1 MANTKQQFSTQQEA
15 LQSAIAR
22 TGEWIT
28 IQDNTKTLR
37 NYAFF
42 AHPLVKHIKLTK
54 VTNIPSYHAFQVCE
68 SLEDLEF
75 TQPVNFPVYDYNNP
89 DYRIFYRCPKL
100 SHLILRGSQKSTIA
114 ANQYSMNVFDG
125 SAIAY
130 KNGAIYVPENL
141 LEDYKN
147 DSYWGYRY
155 FIVPI
160 TEPFELLET
169 FDTIKD
175 SWNIIITN
183 CRAATE
189 NNQSSIDKYKIGD
202 SKVFYDINGNPFYAE
217 LVAKFADTNSQTNQ
231 KVATTWIT
239 RELYPNNNK
248 VFSNNNSHNWNDS
261 TIRTYLNNIDTGI
274 LSMIEDTNLQNN
286 IKTVNK
292 ISYNA
297 DGTQS
302 TTQDQLWLPSIR
314 EIFGNTD
321 FETSGPEYYTSFF
334 NTRGTYGR
342 IKYITLEGFAN
353 LNLGQSYNYWTRT
366 RYRQSGYDYTRYIN
380 TSGQATNFA
389 YNSNI
394 YPFCFG
400 FCI

>member
-42 AHPLVKHIKLTK
+42 AHPLVKHIKLTR
-54 VTNIPSYHAFQVCE
+54 VTSIPSYNAFQYCRELE
-68 SLEDLEF
+68 SIEF
-75 TQPVNFPVYDYNNP
+75 TQKVNFPVYDYNSSA
-89 DYRIFYRCPKL
+89 DRIFYTCPKL
-100 SHLILRGSQKSTIA
+100 SHLILRNSQKSTIT
-114 ANQYSMNVFDG
+114 NNSYSMNVFDG

-141 LEDYKN
+141 LESYKN
-147 DSYWGYRY
+147 DTYWGYRY

-160 TEPFELLET
+160 IEPFELLET

-175 SWNIIITN
+175 SWDVIIQN

-189 NNQSSIDKYKIGD
+189 SSQSSIDKYKIGD
-202 SKVFYDINGNPFYAE
+202 SKVFYDLNGNPFYAE
-217 LVAKFADTNSQTNQ
+217 LVAKFADTDSTTNR
-231 KVATTWIT
+231 KVPTTWIT
-239 RELYPNNNK
+239 RELYPNSE
-248 VFSNNNSHNWNDS
+248 VFSSDNSHNWSNS
-261 TIRTYLNNIDTGI
+261 TIRSDLNNIDTGVF
-274 LSMIEDTNLQNN
+274 SMIENTNLKNN

-292 ISYNA
+292 ISYNLN
-297 DGTQS
+297 GSQ
-302 TTQDQLWLPSIR
+302 TTSQDKLWLPSIR
-314 EIFGNTD
+314 EIFGNAD
-321 FETSGPEYYTSFF
+321 FETQGPEYYNSFF
-334 NTRGTYGR
+334 KTRGVYGR
-342 IKYITLEGFAN
+342 IKYITLSGFTN

-366 RYRQSGYDYTRYIN
+366 RVNNSISSNSVRIIN
-380 TSGQATNFA
+380 TSGAQSYVARS
-389 YNSNI
+389 NS